1 MTTTGAPA
9 FRLVDNWEQL
19 PDGFHHQDVPGV
31 AVDSQDRVY
40 LITRGEPR
48 VIVYEPD
55 GRFVTSWG
63 EEIFTPRTHG
73 ISVGPDDSIYCVDDG
88 DHTVRKFTPDG
99 RLLLTLGTVGVPS
112 DTGYDGQNLATITH
126 GGPPFNRCTNVA
138 VGPNGNLYV
147 SDGYGNARIH
157 RFSPS
162 GELRH
167 SWGEPGDGPGQFNL
181 PHSVWVHRDGRV
193 FVCDRENDRIQI
205 FTPDGELLTIWTNV
219 TRPGDLYIDA
229 ADRVYVGEMAWELG
243 DSSMAGKPWP
253 EARAASVSVRDIEGN
268 VLTQWGGPGPCEPGN
283 FSSPHGLWVDSRGDL
298 YVAEVSQTA
307 LSRYGRW
314 RPDCHSLQKFARV
327 PAGA

>member
-19 PDGFHHQDVPGV
+19 PDGFRHQDVPGV

-73 ISVGPDDSIYCVDDG
+73 ISVGPDNSIYCVDDG

-112 DTGYDGQNLATITH
+112 DTGYDGQNLATITR

-147 SDGYGNARIH
+147 SDGYGNARVH
-157 RFSPS
+157 QFSGS
-162 GELRH
+162 GELIR
-167 SWGEPGDGPGQFNL
+167 SWGEPGTDPGQFNL
-181 PHSVWVHRDGRV
+181 PHGIAVLPDGRV
-193 FVCDRENDRIQI
+193 LVADRENDRVQI
-205 FTPDGELLTIWTNV
+205 FSPDGEYLDQWTNV
-219 TRPGDLYIDA
+219 QRPTQVFAGPDGLVYVSELWWRKGQRSYTHGEIREERYGGVRVLDQA
-229 ADRVYVGEMAWELG
+229 GQLVAYSGGVEPGSPGTFCAPHSLCVDSQGNVYVGE
-243 DSSMAGKPWP
+243 
-253 EARAASVSVRDIEGN
+253 V
-268 VLTQWGGPGPCEPGN
+268 TYT
-283 FSSPHGLWVDSRGDL
+283 F
-298 YVAEVSQTA
+298 A
-307 LSRYGRW
+307 LSRGV
-314 RPDCHSLQKFARV
+314 PLPADTPMFQKFTR
-327 PAGA
+327 